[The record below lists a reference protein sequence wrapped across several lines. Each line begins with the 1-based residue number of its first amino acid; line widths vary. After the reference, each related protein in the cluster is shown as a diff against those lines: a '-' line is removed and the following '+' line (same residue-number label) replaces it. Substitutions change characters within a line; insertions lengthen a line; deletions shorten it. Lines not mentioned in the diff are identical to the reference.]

1 MRNNGKI
8 NSMDAITLSLLSQN
22 GGNNMA
28 VCTTINPQDQVCK
41 AMEGWLYR
49 FKKNSVKEA
58 TFDRLVTSF
67 NMMRHYPVSYMR
79 IADLTTGDVQSYI
92 NTLLGDGYAYTTI
105 KKQFNLITAFVKYLI
120 GEGVQIRP
128 VYLNVSMPIAEN
140 VQKPRK
146 DVVTYNKLEQARL
159 VKAIGESGETASYAV
174 LLMLENGLRS
184 GEVLALCWE
193 DIDWDRRA
201 VRIHRTL
208 VHPSSR
214 KKGFVQEGA
223 KSKTSNRTIP
233 LSARVM
239 TALDDLL
246 SKVESPT
253 GLIFRSVK
261 FPDKSIGY
269 NALRNHIKRLCLK
282 AQVEYRGMHVF
293 RHTFA
298 TNCYYKGCEI
308 KKLSK
313 LLGHASVTITYN
325 TYIHLY
331 GDALEELRSVV
342 E

>member
-1 MRNNGKI
+1 MSYAAGISIR
-8 NSMDAITLSLLSQN
+8 DSL
-22 GGNNMA
+22 
-28 VCTTINPQDQVCK
+28 CK
-41 AMEGWLYR
+41 AMEGWLYKY
-49 FKKNSVKEA
+49 KKNSVKEA
-58 TFDRLVTSF
+58 TFDRLLISLR
-67 NMMRHYPVSYMR
+67 MMCGYSIAHMR
-79 IADLTTGDVQSYI
+79 IMDLTTDDVQNYI
-92 NTLLGDGYAYTTI
+92 NQLLCDGYAYTTI
-105 KKQFNLITAFVKYLI
+105 KKQYNLITGFIRFLLA
-120 GEGVQIRP
+120 EGLPVRP
-128 VYLNVSMPIAEN
+128 VHLNVSLPIAEN
-140 VQKPRK
+140 VHKPK
-146 DVVTYNKLEQARL
+146 KEIVTYNKVDQVKLQ
-159 VKAIGESGETASYAV
+159 KAIMADGAPAAFAM

-208 VHPSSR
+208 VHPTSR
-214 KKGFVQEGA
+214 AKCFIQEGA

-233 LSARVM
+233 LSPKVLN
-239 TALDDLL
+239 ALEILL
-246 SKVESPT
+246 DKAESPT
-253 GLIFRSVK
+253 GLIFRSAK
-261 FPDKSIGY
+261 YPNEPMNY
-269 NALRNHIKRLCLK
+269 NVLSKHIQELCDQ

-298 TNCYYKGCEI
+298 TNCYHKGCEI